1 MCLYTYRPDWG
12 GGAIQVANNG
22 IIAVPMMIAH
32 IGQIVMDGFLAASW
46 AQRTARQQVSL
57 ISSHLT
63 VYIPGSSDREVSHR
77 RHGLSAPR
85 ASRSPSAS
93 QSGD

>member
-1 MCLYTYRPDWG
+1 M
-12 GGAIQVANNG
+12 ANNG

-57 ISSHLT
+57 IFS
-63 VYIPGSSDREVSHR
+63 V
-77 RHGLSAPR
+77 
-85 ASRSPSAS
+85 
-93 QSGD
+93 

>member
-1 MCLYTYRPDWG
+1 M
-12 GGAIQVANNG
+12 ANNG

-63 VYIPGSSDREVSHR
+63 VYIPVSSDREVSHR

-85 ASRSPSAS
+85 ASRSPSSS
-93 QSGD
+93 QSSDW